1 MSPAALLPAAKRLW
15 RALAPK
21 RMRSLAGPVA
31 LRMARDRAR
40 AGVAHGEPAQA
51 PGPLIVS
58 GLLSE
63 SKGVSEGARLTI
75 AGLAAAG
82 LAPIAH
88 DLRPALTG
96 GIGADARLPADG
108 PGGVWL
114 MHVNAPEMVHALAA
128 HRAADW
134 LGRRRIGYW
143 AYELQPIPQA
153 WAEAASLLHEIWAP
167 SHFVAD
173 AIVQAG
179 VTTPVRVVP
188 HPVHLSQR
196 ALPDRSSF
204 DIPPGAFTVLAMGD
218 LASSATRKNLMGAIE
233 IYRRAFPEPVSGPG
247 GACLIVKTHS
257 QAGDPRFAA
266 MAAEARAGRPDI
278 VLLCDDLSRA
288 GVTALI
294 ASADVLLSPHRS
306 EGFGLVLAEAFLN
319 NVPALATGWSGN
331 MDFMAGLDELLI
343 PSRLVAVRDTSGVY
357 RGRGRVWADPDA
369 DAAAARLRAL
379 QDDPAMRAA
388 LVERGRR
395 AVLALAGAWM
405 PAALAMSGLG
415 GLVTPAVSPGAIGP
429 GQG

>member
-1 MSPAALLPAAKRLW
+1 MSPAVLLPAAKRLW
-15 RALAPK
+15 RALVPT
-21 RMRSLAGPVA
+21 RMRGLAGPVA
-31 LRMARDRAR
+31 LRMARTRVLAELTR
-40 AGVAHGEPAQA
+40 GEPALS

-63 SKGVSEGARLTI
+63 SKGVSEAARLTV

-88 DLRPALTG
+88 DLRPALTAG
-96 GIGADARLPADG
+96 VGADAPLPTAA

-114 MHVNAPEMVHALAA
+114 LHVNAPEMVHALAA

-153 WAEAASLLHEIWAP
+153 WADAATMLHEIWAP
-167 SHFVAD
+167 SRFVAE

-179 VTTPVRVVP
+179 VTTPVRVMP

-218 LASSATRKNLMGAIE
+218 LASSATRKNLMGAID

-247 GACLIVKTHS
+247 GACLILKTHS
-257 QAGDPRFAA
+257 QTGDPRFAA

-331 MDFMAGLDELLI
+331 MDFMTTLDDLLI
-343 PSRLVAVRDTSGVY
+343 PSRLVAVRDASGVY
-357 RGRGRVWADPDA
+357 RGRGRLWAEPDR

-379 QDDPAMRAA
+379 QHDPVMRAA
-388 LVERGRR
+388 LVERGRA
-395 AVLALAGAWM
+395 AVLALAEAWT
-405 PAALAMSGLG
+405 PAALAGSGLG
-415 GLVTPAVSPGAIGP
+415 GVVRSPGSP
-429 GQG
+429 